1 MSSKNYI
8 PFHFHADG
16 HALSG
21 EFTRPFKHL
30 IDAQASTSLP
40 TIGGQSRALVED
52 FKVQE
57 HISFRKGYS
66 NVSGSKRA
74 EGIFDT
80 HATAVVEQLNILDVV
95 TVDKVVARLSSEH
108 QVGEREGHIIAV
120 GSKFE
125 NLRIAGYEVKIEL
138 YHDLFLKNKKFE
150 DLRKHCEKDKDA
162 RQIVIAKS
170 DGVVLCSLVK
180 SIETKAPGVEIR
192 GNAIIVPHFGK
203 IFVAE
208 VLAEHGT
215 RTLTMM
221 RLELGS
227 PHVANLT
234 VSESRTN
241 GQPMPPLPSGT

>member
-57 HISFRKGYS
+57 HISFRRGYS
-66 NVSGSKRA
+66 NVSGSKRDD
-74 EGIFDT
+74 GIYDT
-80 HATAVVEQLNILDVV
+80 HATAVVEQLNVLDVI
-95 TVDKVVARLSSEH
+95 TADKIVARLSSEH
-108 QVGEREGHIIAV
+108 HVGEREGHIIAV

-138 YHDLFLKNKKFE
+138 YHDLFLRNKKFE

-162 RQIVIAKS
+162 RSTVIAKAE
-170 DGVVLCSLVK
+170 GVVLCSLVK
-180 SIETKAPGVEIR
+180 SIETNAPGVEVR

-227 PHVANLT
+227 PHVANIT

-241 GQPMPPLPSGT
+241 GQPMPPAGPN